1 MIKSISLLNQ
11 EEMFRTIER
20 LAFEVLEEHGDAENL
35 VIIGIQ
41 RRGVD
46 IATRLKKI
54 LDKRKSTNIPIG
66 KLDIN
71 LYRDDWTTLES
82 QPRINSTDIPF
93 SLENKKVILVD
104 DVLFTG
110 RTIRAALEAI
120 LDFGR
125 PNSVELLV
133 LVDRGHRELPIHPD
147 FVGKKI
153 NTSRDEQVNVL
164 VKEIDQEDRVNLLGR
179 INN

>member
-54 LDKRKSTNIPIG
+54 LDKRKST
-66 KLDIN
+66 
-71 LYRDDWTTLES
+71 
-82 QPRINSTDIPF
+82 Q
-93 SLENKKVILVD
+93 
-104 DVLFTG
+104 
-110 RTIRAALEAI
+110 
-120 LDFGR
+120 
-125 PNSVELLV
+125 
-133 LVDRGHRELPIHPD
+133 
-147 FVGKKI
+147 
-153 NTSRDEQVNVL
+153 
-164 VKEIDQEDRVNLLGR
+164 DQQH
-179 INN
+179 